1 MNIKTTITKMEF
13 VFVVETKLQVI
24 KTSGR
29 LAVQGTNTDSHGWL
43 GAGKGQEI
51 PVLPVP
57 ALCSL
62 RARRCR
68 PRPQG
73 KQRKPKLVF

>member
-1 MNIKTTITKMEF
+1 MNTKTTITKMEF
-13 VFVVETKLQVI
+13 VSVIETKLQVI

-29 LAVQGTNTDSHGWL
+29 LAMQGTHMDSHCWPGV
-43 GAGKGQEI
+43 GKGQEI
-51 PVLPVP
+51 PVLPV
-57 ALCSL
+57 LCSL
-62 RARRCR
+62 RAQRCR